1 MLKTIENNL
10 FDLLKFNYDK
20 EKVISLLNYHKD
32 DLMSTGF
39 FDKVEIIE
47 IPEVQNGPLGQFI
60 VSLYPISPNHWQK
73 YNDTMDG
80 DKTVRQ
86 HKKDW
91 FKENI
96 IDQVLLMHRLSW
108 TQEIDDFEE

>member
-1 MLKTIENNL
+1 
-10 FDLLKFNYDK
+10 
-20 EKVISLLNYHKD
+20 
-32 DLMSTGF
+32 
-39 FDKVEIIE
+39 
-47 IPEVQNGPLGQFI
+47 
-60 VSLYPISPNHWQK
+60 
-73 YNDTMDG
+73 MDG